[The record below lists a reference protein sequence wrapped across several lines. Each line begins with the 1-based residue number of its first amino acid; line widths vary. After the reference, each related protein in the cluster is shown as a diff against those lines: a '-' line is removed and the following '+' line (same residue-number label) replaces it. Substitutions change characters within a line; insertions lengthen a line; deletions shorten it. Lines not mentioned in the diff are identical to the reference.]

1 MALPKIE
8 TPVIEIEIP
17 TFDKV
22 VSFRP
27 FLVKEEKILLIAKQS
42 QNTKEM
48 AKAIKQVVNNCCL
61 DSSVN
66 IDDFAMTDLEYVF
79 IKLRAFSVNNI
90 VEFMITDDE
99 DNKEYK
105 IEIDLNKIEVK
116 RKKEVKNKIEISKTA
131 GLIMKYPSADM
142 IDKLDK
148 VEIKNETEV
157 LNFFISKC
165 IKTIYDE
172 ETVYDV
178 KDFSD
183 EEVTEFIDCLDIK
196 TFKKI
201 EKFFESIPKL
211 EYTIEYKNSLD
222 KDKKIVLDDMKDFFY
237 WG

>member
-42 QNTKEM
+42 KNTKEM

-90 VEFMITDDE
+90 VEF
-99 DNKEYK
+99 
-105 IEIDLNKIEVK
+105 L
-116 RKKEVKNKIEISKTA
+116 
-131 GLIMKYPSADM
+131 KY
-142 IDKLDK
+142 
-148 VEIKNETEV
+148 
-157 LNFFISKC
+157 
-165 IKTIYDE
+165 
-172 ETVYDV
+172 
-178 KDFSD
+178 
-183 EEVTEFIDCLDIK
+183 
-196 TFKKI
+196 
-201 EKFFESIPKL
+201 
-211 EYTIEYKNSLD
+211 
-222 KDKKIVLDDMKDFFY
+222 
-237 WG
+237 

>member
-27 FLVKEEKILLIAKQS
+27 FLVKEEKILQIAKQS

-61 DSSVN
+61 DSTVN

-105 IEIDLNKIEVK
+105 IEVK

-142 IDKLDK
+142 IDKLEK
-148 VEIKNETEV
+148 VELKNETEV

-172 ETVYDV
+172 ETVYEV

-183 EEVTEFIDCLDIK
+183 AEVTEFIDCLDIK

-201 EKFFESIPKL
+201 EKFFESLPKL

-222 KDKKIVLDDMKDFFY
+222 KDKKIVLSDMKDFFY

>member
-42 QNTKEM
+42 KNTKEM

-105 IEIDLNKIEVK
+105 IEVDL
-116 RKKEVKNKIEISKTA
+116 NKIEISKTA

-178 KDFSD
+178 KDYSD
-183 EEVTEFIDCLDIK
+183 EEIKEFIDCLDIK

-201 EKFFESIPKL
+201 EKFFESLPKL